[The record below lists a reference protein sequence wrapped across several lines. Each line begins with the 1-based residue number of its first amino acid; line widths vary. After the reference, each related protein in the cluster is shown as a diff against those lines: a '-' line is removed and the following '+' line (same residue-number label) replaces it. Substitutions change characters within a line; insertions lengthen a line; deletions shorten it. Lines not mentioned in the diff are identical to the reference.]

1 MYVPGNPGNSA
12 AQPRRETCLAQT
24 RDLICLTLPCDPGAP
39 KFARDALRGLPEVA
53 QILDDAL
60 VVVSELV
67 TNAVIHSGCVP
78 HETITLH
85 ATITGS
91 RIRISV
97 LDPGH
102 TAQPPKPSEQPPVSG
117 GGLGLRIVGAL
128 ADHWGAE
135 KTDRRRVWAE
145 LTIAR

>member
-1 MYVPGNPGNSA
+1 M
-12 AQPRRETCLAQT
+12 AQP

-39 KFARDALRGLPEVA
+39 KLSRDALRGLPELAEV
-53 QILDDAL
+53 LDDAL

-67 TNAVIHSGCVP
+67 TNAVIHSGCTP
-78 HETITLH
+78 DETITVH

-91 RIRISV
+91 RTRISV

-102 TAQPPKPSEQPPVSG
+102 TGLPPKPPEQPPVSG
-117 GGLGLRIVGAL
+117 GGLGLRIVEAL

-135 KTDRRRVWAE
+135 QAGHHRRVWAE